1 MIGGVEEEEDQGGE
15 ECERKGYE
23 RRRRKRGCI
32 CDDGEGGKQAAV
44 SEGYSKA
51 LVLVSGRW
59 AGGSWLPGAGRDDE
73 NSEAPLG
80 EDGVEGVGG
89 GHPEDCL
96 WGH

>member
-1 MIGGVEEEEDQGGE
+1 L
-15 ECERKGYE
+15 
-23 RRRRKRGCI
+23 RRKRGWCI
-32 CDDGEGGKQAAV
+32 CDDCEGGKQAAV

-59 AGGSWLPGAGRDDE
+59 AGGSWLLPGAGRDDGK
-73 NSEAPLG
+73 APLG

-96 WGH
+96 WGHR